1 MILKAEPRTIMR
13 FIEDNFE
20 SLSQLYRIQLKHN
33 VIPVESFEEVTRH
46 KGDIV
51 TRRLSAFKI
60 VKPVGDDY
68 RLAEE
73 VGSYLGF
80 LMQEFKPLLPEQLR
94 RYHSSIQDM
103 YELLVMRKKLDD
115 KTRSLRLEHLYNEV
129 QSFLDNVTNNTYT
142 LLKRSQHL
150 KVNRQQMPY
159 SERVREARLLI
170 EQYIDP
176 LNRIV
181 DLNDANSIAFL
192 LQSIGRNINLDRMH
206 DYPPSVIERYEQ
218 LDNLLRQ
225 VNVRLQRESDV
236 IRRELT
242 PLIERIKRESEVLGG
257 WLVFLE
263 RPLLRVVPDFGK
275 RHAQNIFGDQ
285 TEADLK
291 IYLEQFMQ
299 HRQAAKISLSDV
311 PTAIQDP
318 LLDRQVYRKLMHSA
332 TPIPD
337 FFSWCLS
344 AIKDHPP
351 ARQESNLFEL
361 VSMLFNAQDQYE
373 LDFKGQRQRIEL
385 NGQGYIAPLFSV
397 AAKPL
402 TKKKKV

>member
-1 MILKAEPRTIMR
+1 MILKAEPRTVMR

-20 SLSQLYRIQLKHN
+20 ALSQLYRIQLKKN
-33 VIPVESFEEVTRH
+33 VIPVENFDQVTRH

-60 VKPVGDDY
+60 LRSVGDDY

-73 VGSYLGF
+73 VGAYLGF

-94 RYHSSIQDM
+94 RYHTSIQDV
-103 YELLVMRKKLDD
+103 YELLTIRPNLDD

-142 LLKRSQHL
+142 LLKRSQRL
-150 KVNRQQMPY
+150 KVNRQQMTY
-159 SERVREARLLI
+159 SERVKEARMLI

-181 DLNDANSIAFL
+181 NLNDANSIASL
-192 LQSIGRNINLDRMH
+192 LQNIGSEINLDRMAN
-206 DYPPSVIERYEQ
+206 YPPSVIERYEQ

-225 VNVRLQRESDV
+225 VNTRLQRESDV

-263 RPLLRVVPDFGK
+263 RPLLLTVPDFAK
-275 RHAQNIFGDQ
+275 RNPQNIFGDQ
-285 TEADLK
+285 MAADLK
-291 IYLEQFMQ
+291 IYMEQFRQ
-299 HRQAAKISLSDV
+299 HRQASRIKLSEGPV
-311 PTAIQDP
+311 VQETP
-318 LLDRQVYRKLMHSA
+318 LLDRQLYRQRLKAAL
-332 TPIPD
+332 PIND
-337 FFSWCLS
+337 FFTWCLK
-344 AIKDHPP
+344 AIADHP
-351 ARQESNLFEL
+351 AERQESDLFEL
-361 VSMLFNAQDQYE
+361 TSLLFSSEEQYE
-373 LDFKGQRQRIEL
+373 LVFSGQRQRVKL
-385 NGQGYIAPLFSV
+385 NEQYYILPLFQV
-397 AAKPL
+397 MLKPEEQ
-402 TKKKKV
+402 

>member
-1 MILKAEPRTIMR
+1 MILRAEPRTIMR

-20 SLSQLYRIQLKHN
+20 ALSQLYRIQLKKN
-33 VIPVESFEEVTRH
+33 LIPAESFEEVTRH

-60 VKPVGDDY
+60 LRPVGDDY

-73 VGSYLGF
+73 VGAYLGF

-94 RYHSSIQDM
+94 RYHTSIQDV
-103 YELLVMRKKLDD
+103 YELLIIRRDLED

-150 KVNRQQMPY
+150 KVNRQQMTY
-159 SERVREARLLI
+159 SERVKEARLLI

-176 LNRIV
+176 LNQIV
-181 DLNDANSIAFL
+181 NLNDANSIASL
-192 LQSIGRNINLDRMH
+192 LQTIGKEINLDRMAN
-206 DYPPSVIERYEQ
+206 YPPSVIERYEQ

-225 VNVRLQRESDV
+225 VNIRLQRESDV

-263 RPLLRVVPDFGK
+263 RPLLLTVPDFAK
-275 RHAQNIFGDQ
+275 RNPQNIFGNQ
-285 TEADLK
+285 TSADLK
-291 IYLEQFMQ
+291 IYMEQFWQ
-299 HRQAAKISLSDV
+299 HREAAKIKLSAGPV
-311 PTAIQDP
+311 VQETP
-318 LLDRQVYRKLMHSA
+318 LLDRQLYRQRLKKAL
-332 TPIPD
+332 PIKD
-337 FFSWCLS
+337 FFTWCLK
-344 AIKDHPP
+344 AIADHP
-351 ARQESNLFEL
+351 ADRQERDLFEL
-361 VSMLFNAQDQYE
+361 TSLLFSSEEQYE
-373 LDFKGQRQRIEL
+373 LVFSGERQRVQL
-385 NGQGYIAPLFSV
+385 NEQYYMLPLLQV
-397 AAKPL
+397 MIKPAEQ
-402 TKKKKV
+402 

>member
-20 SLSQLYRIQLKHN
+20 SLSQLYRIQLKKN
-33 VIPVESFEEVTRH
+33 IIPAESFEEVTRH

-60 VKPVGDDY
+60 LRPVGDDY

-73 VGSYLGF
+73 VGAYLGF

-94 RYHSSIQDM
+94 RYHTSIQDV
-103 YELLVMRKKLDD
+103 YELLIIRKDLDD

-142 LLKRSQHL
+142 LLKRSQRL
-150 KVNRQQMPY
+150 KVNRQQMTY
-159 SERVREARLLI
+159 SERVKEARMLI

-181 DLNDANSIAFL
+181 NLNDANSIASL
-192 LQSIGRNINLDRMH
+192 LQNIGREINLDRMAN
-206 DYPPSVIERYEQ
+206 YPPSVIERYEQ

-225 VNVRLQRESDV
+225 VNTRLQRESDV

-263 RPLLRVVPDFGK
+263 RPLLLSVPDFAK
-275 RHAQNIFGDQ
+275 RNPQNIFGDQ
-285 TEADLK
+285 TAADLK
-291 IYLEQFMQ
+291 IYMEQFQ
-299 HRQAAKISLSDV
+299 QQRQAARIKLSEGPV
-311 PTAIQDP
+311 VLETP
-318 LLDRQVYRKLMHSA
+318 LLDRQLYRKRLKA
-332 TPIPD
+332 ALPISD
-337 FFSWCLS
+337 FFTWCLK
-344 AIKDHPP
+344 AIEGHPP
-351 ARQESNLFEL
+351 NRQESDLFEL
-361 VSMLFNAQDQYE
+361 TSLLFSSEEQYE
-373 LDFKGQRQRIEL
+373 LVFSGQRQRVRL
-385 NGQGYIAPLFSV
+385 NEQNYILPLFQV
-397 AAKPL
+397 TTKP
-402 TKKKKV
+402 KEQ

>member
-1 MILKAEPRTIMR
+1 MR

-20 SLSQLYRIQLKHN
+20 ALSQLYRIQLKKN
-33 VIPVESFEEVTRH
+33 IIPAESFDEVTRH

-60 VKPVGDDY
+60 MRPVGDDY

-73 VGSYLGF
+73 VGAYLGF

-94 RYHSSIQDM
+94 RYHTSIQDV
-103 YELLVMRKKLDD
+103 YELLTIRPNLDD

-142 LLKRSQHL
+142 LLKRSQRL
-150 KVNRQQMPY
+150 KVNRQQMTY
-159 SERVREARLLI
+159 SERVKEARLLI

-181 DLNDANSIAFL
+181 NLNDANSIASL
-192 LQSIGRNINLDRMH
+192 LQNIGREINLDRMAS
-206 DYPPSVIERYEQ
+206 YPPSVIERYEQ

-225 VNVRLQRESDV
+225 VNTRLQRESDV

-263 RPLLRVVPDFGK
+263 RPLLMTVPDFAK
-275 RHAQNIFGDQ
+275 RNPQNIFGDQ
-285 TEADLK
+285 TAADLK
-291 IYLEQFMQ
+291 IYMEQFRQ
-299 HRQAAKISLSDV
+299 HRQASRIKLSEGPV
-311 PTAIQDP
+311 VQETP
-318 LLDRQVYRKLMHSA
+318 LLDRQLYRKRLKA
-332 TPIPD
+332 ALPIND
-337 FFSWCLS
+337 FFTWCLQ
-344 AIKDHPP
+344 AIADHPP
-351 ARQESNLFEL
+351 ERQESDLFEL
-361 VSMLFNAQDQYE
+361 TSLLFSSEEQYE
-373 LDFKGQRQRIEL
+373 LVFSGQRQRVQL
-385 NGQGYIAPLFSV
+385 NKQHYILPLFQV
-397 AAKPL
+397 TIKPEQP
-402 TKKKKV
+402 

>member
-20 SLSQLYRIQLKHN
+20 SLSQLYRIQLKKN
-33 VIPVESFEEVTRH
+33 LIPTESFEEITRH

-60 VKPVGDDY
+60 LRPVGDDY

-73 VGSYLGF
+73 VGAYLGF

-94 RYHSSIQDM
+94 RYHTSIQDV
-103 YELLVMRKKLDD
+103 YELLTIRPDLED

-142 LLKRSQHL
+142 LLKRSQRL
-150 KVNRQQMPY
+150 KVNRQQMTY
-159 SERVREARLLI
+159 AERVKEARLLI

-181 DLNDANSIAFL
+181 NLNDANSIASL
-192 LQSIGRNINLDRMH
+192 LQNIGRDINLDRMAN
-206 DYPPSVIERYEQ
+206 YPPSVIERYEQ

-225 VNVRLQRESDV
+225 VNTRLQRESDV

-263 RPLLRVVPDFGK
+263 RPLLLSVPDFAK
-275 RHAQNIFGDQ
+275 RNPQNIFGDQ
-285 TEADLK
+285 TAADLK
-291 IYLEQFMQ
+291 IYMEQFQ
-299 HRQAAKISLSDV
+299 QQRQAARIKLSDGPV
-311 PTAIQDP
+311 VQETP
-318 LLDRQVYRKLMHSA
+318 LLDRQLYRKRMKAAL
-332 TPIPD
+332 PISD
-337 FFSWCLS
+337 FFTWCLK
-344 AIKDHPP
+344 AIADHP
-351 ARQESNLFEL
+351 ASRQESDLFEL
-361 VSMLFNAQDQYE
+361 TSLLFSAEEQYE
-373 LDFKGQRQRIEL
+373 LVFSGQRQRVKL
-385 NGQGYIAPLFSV
+385 NEQHYILPLFQV
-397 AAKPL
+397 TIKPEEQ
-402 TKKKKV
+402 

>member
-20 SLSQLYRIQLKHN
+20 SLSQLYRIQLKKN
-33 VIPVESFEEVTRH
+33 LIPTESFEEVTRH

-60 VKPVGDDY
+60 LRPVGDDY

-73 VGSYLGF
+73 VGAYLGF

-94 RYHSSIQDM
+94 RYHTSIQDV
-103 YELLVMRKKLDD
+103 YELLTIRPDLED

-142 LLKRSQHL
+142 LLKRSQRL
-150 KVNRQQMPY
+150 KVNRQQMTY
-159 SERVREARLLI
+159 SERVKEARLLI

-176 LNRIV
+176 LNQIV
-181 DLNDANSIAFL
+181 NLNDANSIASL
-192 LQSIGRNINLDRMH
+192 LQNIGRDINLDRMAN
-206 DYPPSVIERYEQ
+206 YPPSVIERYEQ

-225 VNVRLQRESDV
+225 VNTRLQRESDV

-263 RPLLRVVPDFGK
+263 RPLLLSVPDFAK
-275 RHAQNIFGDQ
+275 RNPQNIFGDQ
-285 TEADLK
+285 TAADLK
-291 IYLEQFMQ
+291 IYMEQFQ
-299 HRQAAKISLSDV
+299 QQRQAARIKLSDGPV
-311 PTAIQDP
+311 VQETP
-318 LLDRQVYRKLMHSA
+318 LLDRQLYRKRMKAAL
-332 TPIPD
+332 PISD
-337 FFSWCLS
+337 FFTWCLK
-344 AIKDHPP
+344 AIADHP
-351 ARQESNLFEL
+351 AERQESDLFEL
-361 VSMLFNAQDQYE
+361 TSLLFSSEEQYE
-373 LDFKGQRQRIEL
+373 LVFSGQRQRVRL
-385 NGQGYIAPLFSV
+385 NEQYYTLPLFQV
-397 AAKPL
+397 TIKPEEQ
-402 TKKKKV
+402 

>member
-20 SLSQLYRIQLKHN
+20 SLSQLYRIQLKKN
-33 VIPVESFEEVTRH
+33 LIPAESFEEVTRH

-60 VKPVGDDY
+60 LRPVGDDY

-73 VGSYLGF
+73 VGAYLGF

-94 RYHSSIQDM
+94 RYHTSIQDV
-103 YELLVMRKKLDD
+103 YELLTIRPDLED

-142 LLKRSQHL
+142 LLKRSQRL
-150 KVNRQQMPY
+150 KVNRQQMTY
-159 SERVREARLLI
+159 SERVKEARLLI

-176 LNRIV
+176 LNQIV
-181 DLNDANSIAFL
+181 NLNDANSIASL
-192 LQSIGRNINLDRMH
+192 LQNIGRDINLDRMAN
-206 DYPPSVIERYEQ
+206 YPPSVIERYEQ

-225 VNVRLQRESDV
+225 VNTRLQRESDV

-263 RPLLRVVPDFGK
+263 RPLLLSVPDFAK
-275 RHAQNIFGDQ
+275 RNPQNIFGDQ
-285 TEADLK
+285 TAADLK
-291 IYLEQFMQ
+291 IYMEQFQ
-299 HRQAAKISLSDV
+299 QQRQAARIKLSDGPV
-311 PTAIQDP
+311 VQETP
-318 LLDRQVYRKLMHSA
+318 LLDRQLYRKRMKAAL
-332 TPIPD
+332 PISD
-337 FFSWCLS
+337 FFTWCLK
-344 AIKDHPP
+344 AIADHP
-351 ARQESNLFEL
+351 AERQESDLFEL
-361 VSMLFNAQDQYE
+361 TSLLFSSEEQYE
-373 LDFKGQRQRIEL
+373 LVFSGQRQRVRL
-385 NGQGYIAPLFSV
+385 NEQYYTLPLFQV
-397 AAKPL
+397 TIKPEEQ
-402 TKKKKV
+402 

>member
-20 SLSQLYRIQLKHN
+20 SLSQLYRIQLKKN
-33 VIPVESFEEVTRH
+33 IIPVESFDEVTRH

-60 VKPVGDDY
+60 LRPVGDDY

-73 VGSYLGF
+73 VGAYLGF

-94 RYHSSIQDM
+94 RYHTSIQDV
-103 YELLVMRKKLDD
+103 YELLTIRPNLDD

-142 LLKRSQHL
+142 LLKRSQRL
-150 KVNRQQMPY
+150 KVNRQQMTY
-159 SERVREARLLI
+159 SERVKEARMLI

-176 LNRIV
+176 LNQIV
-181 DLNDANSIAFL
+181 NLNDANSIASL
-192 LQSIGRNINLDRMH
+192 LQNIGREINLDRMAS
-206 DYPPSVIERYEQ
+206 YPPSVIERYEQ

-225 VNVRLQRESDV
+225 VNTRLQRESDV

-263 RPLLRVVPDFGK
+263 RPLLMTVPDFAK
-275 RHAQNIFGDQ
+275 RNPQNIFGDQ
-285 TEADLK
+285 MAADLK
-291 IYLEQFMQ
+291 IYMEQFRQ
-299 HRQAAKISLSDV
+299 YRQASRIKLSKGPV
-311 PTAIQDP
+311 VQETP
-318 LLDRQVYRKLMHSA
+318 LLDRQLYRKRLKA
-332 TPIPD
+332 ALPIND
-337 FFSWCLS
+337 FFNWCLK
-344 AIKDHPP
+344 AIAHHP
-351 ARQESNLFEL
+351 AERQESDLFEL
-361 VSMLFNAQDQYE
+361 TSLLFSSEEQYE
-373 LDFKGQRQRIEL
+373 LVFSGQRQRVRL
-385 NGQGYIAPLFSV
+385 NEQYYILPLFQV
-397 AAKPL
+397 TIKPE
-402 TKKKKV
+402 KQ